1 MDKLPL
7 HRRIGAFCRDRRGLA
22 GADFALVT
30 ALVFGGRHLA
40 LCHGTELGA
49 LFRVVLPA

>member
-1 MDKLPL
+1 MDTPPL
-7 HRRIGAFCRDRRGLA
+7 RRRIGAFCRDCSGLA

-49 LFRVVLPA
+49 LFRIVLPA